1 MRPSWLV
8 ASAKRSLDLAAG
20 TAGFLAFILTYPV
33 IAFLIKLESP
43 GPVLY
48 SQVRVGMN
56 RRARARSG
64 TFAGGERRRADVG
77 GRTFSIYKYRTMRTD
92 AETNGPQLCAKGL
105 DPRVTKVGKWLRA
118 LHIDEI
124 PQFINVAKGDMSF
137 IGPRP
142 ERPHF
147 TQQYGK
153 TLPHYSDRTHFI
165 RPGLTGLAQIL
176 LGYDDSEESVVRK
189 SHYDM
194 SYRASFCSL
203 SSWVKME
210 YWITWNT
217 VLYLL
222 KKPQFEGETRD
233 LATLKRAK
241 QLPFMGRAL
250 SVSSPGTHSNSTL
263 VTVSFGRSARP
274 VILAGN
280 DSAELA
286 AGLEAMDW
294 EGKPS
299 PEVIVRTKE
308 HLDLEDMGFLVR
320 LAHKVKRHGGHLSL
334 RNAPL
339 KVRKI
344 LKEIRLDSV
353 LDLQHTSASVRNF
366 LTVDVECWFHA
377 HHMRSIAPK
386 STWHNQPTRI
396 VQDMERLLDLMRV
409 HEVKA
414 TFFVLGWVADHFPEV
429 VRMIDREGHEIGTHG
444 YHHDLITEMSP
455 AVFEEDLLR
464 SLEAIG
470 RSTTQRI
477 RGHRASNFSIVPSTL
492 WALDILAKHGFEY
505 DSSVFPIA
513 RKRYGMPD
521 YPNRFPHTV
530 RLDGGRSIRELPM
543 STMRVAGK
551 IMPVAGGGYLR
562 LYPSQVTERFIERQN
577 LRGLPAMVY
586 LHPWELDMAQKK
598 HYLGPL
604 KTFQHYVNLSSTEW
618 KLNRLM
624 QRFDFGTISETMEMP
639 RLQSLLRRQPV
650 QLTDMLPGVAAAPR
664 PVVVHPLG
672 GRVPVQPTLAPSV
685 KSGTVHGGVAKAGN
699 AKNGAVKDGAAK
711 GAAKAVPGSITEPA
725 GILEEASLADAG

>member
-1 MRPSWLV
+1 MRPSWFV
-8 ASAKRSLDLAAG
+8 AAAKRFLDLSAG
-20 TAGFLAFILTYPV
+20 LAGFTLFILTYPF
-33 IAFLIKLESP
+33 IRILIEMESP
-43 GPVLY
+43 GPALY

-56 RRARARSG
+56 RRTRARAASYQG
-64 TFAGGERRRADVG
+64 IDRRKADIG
-77 GRTFSIYKYRTMRTD
+77 GRPFRIHKYRTMRAD
-92 AETNGPQLCAKGL
+92 AERNGPQLCAKGL
-105 DPRVTKVGKWLRA
+105 DPRVTRLGKWLRA

-124 PQFINVAKGDMSF
+124 PQFINVVKGDMSF

-147 TQQYGK
+147 TLQYGK
-153 TLPHYSDRTHFI
+153 TLPHYSDRTHCI

-194 SYRASFCSL
+194 SYRASFCSFP
-203 SSWVKME
+203 SWLKME

-241 QLPFMGRAL
+241 LLPFLGRDAADHP
-250 SVSSPGTHSNSTL
+250 SSTH
-263 VTVSFGRSARP
+263 VTISFGHSVRP
-274 VILAGN
+274 LILAGG
-280 DSAELA
+280 DSSELA

-320 LAHKVKRHGGHLSL
+320 LAHKVKRHGGRLSL
-334 RNAPL
+334 RDAPL

-344 LKEIRLDSV
+344 LREIRLDSV
-353 LDLQHTSASVRNF
+353 LELQHTSRSVRNF

-386 STWHNQPTRI
+386 ESWSRQPDRI
-396 VQDMERLLDLMRV
+396 VRNMEKLLELMRI

-414 TFFVLGWVADHFPEV
+414 TFFVLGWVADHHPEV

-444 YHHDLITEMSP
+444 YNHDLITEMAP
-455 AVFEEDLLR
+455 AEFEADLLR

-470 RSTTQRI
+470 RSTSQRV
-477 RGHRASNFSIVPSTL
+477 RGHRASNFSVVPSTL
-492 WALDILAKHGFEY
+492 WALDILARHGFEY
-505 DSSVFPIA
+505 DSSIFPIA

-521 YPNRFPHTV
+521 YPNRYPHQV
-530 RLDGGRSIRELPM
+530 DLGRGQSIRELPM
-543 STMRVAGK
+543 STMRMGGRT
-551 IMPVAGGGYLR
+551 MPVAGGGYLR
-562 LYPSQVTERFIERQN
+562 LYPSHVTERFIERQN

-586 LHPWELDMAQKK
+586 LHPWEVDLEQER

-604 KTFQHYVNLSSTEW
+604 KTFQHYVNLGSTEW

-624 QRFDFGTISETMEMP
+624 QRFDFGTVSGTMEMP
-639 RLQSLLRRQPV
+639 RLQSLLRRPPV
-650 QLTDMLPGVAAAPR
+650 VLSDMLGKP
-664 PVVVHPLG
+664 
-672 GRVPVQPTLAPSV
+672 
-685 KSGTVHGGVAKAGN
+685 KAKTAKDPAYAGN
-699 AKNGAVKDGAAK
+699 AGRDARPTAESLQGV
-711 GAAKAVPGSITEPA
+711 
-725 GILEEASLADAG
+725 EAETTLADAG

>member
-8 ASAKRSLDLAAG
+8 ASAKRFLDLAAG
-20 TAGFLAFILTYPV
+20 TTGFTLFIATYPC
-33 IAFLIKLESP
+33 IALLIKLESP
-43 GPVLY
+43 GSALY

-56 RRARARSG
+56 RRSRARSAADG
-64 TFAGGERRRADVG
+64 GRGAYAGPERRKADVG
-77 GRTFSIYKYRTMRTD
+77 GRPFSIFKYRTMRTD
-92 AETNGPQLCAKGL
+92 AELNGPQLCAKGL
-105 DPRVTKVGKWLRA
+105 DPRVTQVGKWLRA
-118 LHIDEI
+118 LHVDEI
-124 PQFINVAKGDMSF
+124 PQFINVVRGDMSF

-147 TQQYGK
+147 TRQYGR
-153 TLPHYSDRTHFI
+153 TLPHYSDRTHCI

-203 SSWVKME
+203 STWIKME
-210 YWITWNT
+210 YWIIWNT

-233 LATLKRAK
+233 LITLKRAK
-241 QLPFMGRAL
+241 LLPFLGRAL
-250 SVSSPGTHSNSTL
+250 AASSRSTH

-274 VILAGN
+274 LILAGDN
-280 DSAELA
+280 SAELA

-299 PEVIVRTKE
+299 PEVIIRTKE

-320 LAHKVKRHGGHLSL
+320 LAHKVKRHGGRMSL

-344 LKEIRLDSV
+344 LREIRLDSV
-353 LDLQHTSASVRNF
+353 LDLQHTSPSVRNF

-386 STWHNQPTRI
+386 STWHAQPTRI
-396 VQDMERLLDLMRV
+396 VQNMEKLLELMRI

-444 YHHDLITEMSP
+444 YHHDLITEMTP
-455 AVFEEDLLR
+455 EAFEEDLLR
-464 SLEAIG
+464 SLDAIG
-470 RSTTQRI
+470 RSTSQRV
-477 RGHRASNFSIVPSTL
+477 RGHRASNFSVVPSTL
-492 WALDILAKHGFEY
+492 WALDILARHGFEY
-505 DSSVFPIA
+505 DSSIFPVA

-521 YPNRFPHTV
+521 YPGRFPHTV
-530 RLDGGRSIRELPM
+530 RLGEGRSIRELPM
-543 STMRVAGK
+543 STLRLGGK
-551 IMPVAGGGYLR
+551 LMPVAGGGYLR

-586 LHPWELDMAQKK
+586 LHPWEVDVAQER

-650 QLTDMLPGVAAAPR
+650 VLADMLPETVAARRAAASAIAASAPAASAATAASAAL
-664 PVVVHPLG
+664 PV
-672 GRVPVQPTLAPSV
+672 
-685 KSGTVHGGVAKAGN
+685 
-699 AKNGAVKDGAAK
+699 
-711 GAAKAVPGSITEPA
+711 
-725 GILEEASLADAG
+725 EALPE